1 MCKNGQENCFL
12 NGGIKKA
19 GQISCYGYQY
29 LVPVEEC
36 NEKCDRFITEKDFND
51 FLEKER
57 EKERKKEKEEKEKNN
72 E

>member
-51 FLEKER
+51 F
-57 EKERKKEKEEKEKNN
+57 
-72 E
+72 